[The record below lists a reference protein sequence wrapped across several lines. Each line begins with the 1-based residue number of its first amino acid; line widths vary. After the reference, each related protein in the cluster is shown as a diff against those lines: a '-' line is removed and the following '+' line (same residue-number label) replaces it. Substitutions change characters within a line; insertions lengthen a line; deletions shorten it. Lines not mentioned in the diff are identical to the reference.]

1 MNPGGIRMKNV
12 TLDYRLYHDR
22 AVTLRDTMLNFFNRK
37 TRVEHF
43 RALDDVS
50 IDIRPGESVA
60 IIGSNGAGKSTT
72 LKILADIY
80 VPTSGSSESAGR
92 IASLLDLG
100 VGFHPDLTGEENLM
114 LNGAML
120 GLGRGEMKK
129 LIPQISEFAQLSR
142 FMDTPVKYY
151 SNGMFM
157 RLGFSLATA
166 VDPDIL
172 LVDEVLAVG
181 DIGFQE
187 RCYQRI
193 RDFRDKGR
201 TIIFVSHDLEAVSK
215 LCSRAIWLD
224 DGRVLMDGP
233 AEEVLSAYLQR
244 ASAHSG
250 TVHETETAT
259 PKEWGSREVWFD
271 SVILKN
277 AQGSPAATFRRG
289 ERIVIDTVIKSRYP
303 SRIDNVIFGFS
314 IHRASGETVIG
325 SNNLENGQQLLSF
338 TGSVRSRIEIDLD
351 IEEPGT
357 FLLGLALTDPKSNM
371 DYHWQE
377 YFYPVTLLEERKE
390 PPLRL
395 SEAVWIQE

>member
-1 MNPGGIRMKNV
+1 MKPGGILMKNV

-22 AVTLRDTMLNFFNRK
+22 AVSLRDTMLNLFNRR
-37 TRVEHF
+37 TRVEKF

-50 IDIRPGESVA
+50 VKIDPGESLA

-72 LKILADIY
+72 LKILAGIY
-80 VPTSGSSESAGR
+80 RPTSGTAASSGR

-120 GLGRGEMKK
+120 GLGRNDMKK
-129 LIPQISEFAQLSR
+129 LVPEIADFAQLSR

-166 VDPDIL
+166 VNPDIL
-172 LVDEVLAVG
+172 LIDEVLAVG
-181 DIGFQE
+181 DVEFQE
-187 RCYQRI
+187 KCYRRI
-193 RDFRDKGR
+193 WDFRKMGK

-215 LCSRAIWLD
+215 LCARAIWLHE
-224 DGRVLMDGP
+224 GKVKMDGNT
-233 AEEVLSAYLQR
+233 EDTLSGYLESMQKR
-244 ASAHSG
+244 H
-250 TVHETETAT
+250 TYTTAT
-259 PKEWGSREVWFD
+259 PKEWGTREIWFE
-271 SVILKN
+271 SVRLKN
-277 AQGSPAATFRRG
+277 SNGIPTRTFGKG
-289 ERIVIDTVIKSRYP
+289 ESIIVETVIKSRSATP
-303 SRIDNVIFGFS
+303 VDNVVFGFS
-314 IHRASGETVIG
+314 IHRADGEVIIG
-325 SNNLENGQQLLSF
+325 TNNLEMNQSLICID
-338 TGSVRSRIEIDLD
+338 GSLNSSIEIILD

-357 FLLGLALTDPKSNM
+357 YILGLALTDPEAGM

-377 YFYPVTLLEERKE
+377 YFYPITLIEERKY

-395 SEAVWIQE
+395 SRAVWKQE